1 MTLATGLFK
10 LSIETPTGTD
20 YGVAYMADGKLRGG
34 DSGMA
39 YVGTYKLNGD
49 KLTAE
54 LCVTQAPPRA
64 RLRLRAGLQR
74 HGGADGGA
82 GGGITADVR
91 GSSRDMP
98 SVRFSA
104 RLSHIAE

>member
-39 YVGTYKLNGD
+39 YVGTYRILGD

-54 LCVTQAPPRA
+54 LCITQH
-64 RLRLRAGLQR
+64 R
-74 HGGADGGA
+74 HVPGVVSALGYNDLTVQLEGVASDYS
-82 GGGITADVR
+82 ADVR
-91 GSSRDMP
+91 GTSKDVP
-98 SVRFSA
+98 SVRFQA
-104 RLSHIAE
+104 RLSHIAD